1 MNCGESIDCR
11 RYRIHGLKGR
21 DHYVIIDDE
30 GIMVTFPDNNIENYP
45 YQAAA
50 TALARMVSV
59 SAQAGLGM
67 AIIEKQLSESSM
79 QNNDLPH
86 VLLQAIKRY
95 KGDKINDS
103 KRKL

>member
-1 MNCGESIDCR
+1 MEYGEPINCK

-30 GIMVTFPDNNIENYP
+30 SIIVTFPNNLVENYP

-50 TALARMVSV
+50 TALSRMVSV
-59 SAQAGLGM
+59 SLRAGLGT

-86 VLLQAIKRY
+86 VLLLAIKRY
-95 KGDKINDS
+95 KEDKNDS
-103 KRKL
+103 KRV

>member
-1 MNCGESIDCR
+1 MSNNPIDCK
-11 RYRIHGLKGR
+11 RYRIRGLKGR

-30 GIMVTFPDNNIENYP
+30 GIMVTFPDNLVENYP
-45 YQAAA
+45 YYAAA

-86 VLLQAIKRY
+86 VLLQAIKKY
-95 KGDKINDS
+95 KEDK
-103 KRKL
+103 KK